1 VIPITPHRN
10 NSING
15 AIAIT
20 PPYGDSPMQINW
32 QETPLIPAI
41 AQDYESNQILMLAY
55 MNEEAF
61 NLTQSTGYAHYFSR
75 SKQRIWKKGESSN
88 HTQEVHDILL
98 DCDADTVIL
107 KIKQNGVACHTGR
120 KSCFFTSITKEKTIL
135 EKEVDTDAMYG
146 VVDTLYHTILERKND
161 TESKK
166 SWTKK
171 LLNDKELMLSKIR
184 EEADE
189 VCVAINE
196 ESDEQ
201 VIYESADLLY
211 HTLVGLGYRN
221 VSPDRVKQELARR
234 FGMSGIEEKEQRG
247 A

>member
-1 VIPITPHRN
+1 
-10 NSING
+10 
-15 AIAIT
+15 
-20 PPYGDSPMQINW
+20 MQIDWNKN
-32 QETPLIPAI
+32 PLIPAI
-41 AQDYESNQILMLAY
+41 AQDHENGEVLMLAY
-55 MNEEAF
+55 MNEEAYK
-61 NLTQSTGYAHYFSR
+61 LTLSSGYAHYFSR

-88 HTQEVHDILL
+88 HTQEVKDILL

-107 KIKQNGVACHTGR
+107 KIKQNGVACHTGT
-120 KSCFFTSITKEKTIL
+120 KSCFFTSVMQDKVIL
-135 EKEVDTDAMYG
+135 EKEVDTTAMYS
-146 VVDTLYHTILERKND
+146 VVDTLYHTILERKNAPA
-161 TESKK
+161 KQK

-211 HTLVGLGYRN
+211 HTLVGLGYRDI
-221 VSPDRVKQELARR
+221 SPDRVKQELARR
-234 FGMSGIEEKEQRG
+234 FGLSGIEEKEKRSK
-247 A
+247 